1 VVKIKE
7 MPYDEKYKH
16 VLDSQKLMETT
27 ALPIVK
33 ESLGDKKV
41 AELKSTWQKQ
51 SEKIPDGASD
61 EEKYEVAFRNNLRNY
76 QSAYD
81 LINDKLGKSGIEKF
95 NNAYVKELERETG
108 GAGLYLYKFMRAI
121 APQTAFRTAAKQLA
135 YQFQFLTPY
144 SVPELTGHRMIMD
157 IPNCKFL
164 EVEGCNAGCEV
175 MCQKVTPLM
184 LEKQFKIKTSYER
197 KEGKSCFVTFAPM

>member
-1 VVKIKE
+1 MIKE
-7 MPYDEKYKH
+7 MPFDEKYKH
-16 VLDSQKLMETT
+16 ILDDQKLLETI

-33 ESLGDKKV
+33 EGLGDKKV

-51 SEKIPDGASD
+51 SEKIPDGAPD
-61 EEKYEVAFRNNLRNY
+61 EEKYDVAFRNMLRNF
-76 QSAYD
+76 QSFYD
-81 LINDKLGKSGIEKF
+81 LINEKLGKNGIEKF
-95 NNAYVKELERETG
+95 NHAYVKEMERETG
-108 GAGLYLYKFMRAI
+108 GASLYLYKFMRAI

-135 YQFQFLTPY
+135 YQLQFLTPY

-175 MCQKVTPLM
+175 MCQKIFPLM
-184 LEKQFKIKTSYER
+184 LEKQFKIKNAYER
-197 KEGKSCFVTFAPM
+197 KEGKRCIATFTPI